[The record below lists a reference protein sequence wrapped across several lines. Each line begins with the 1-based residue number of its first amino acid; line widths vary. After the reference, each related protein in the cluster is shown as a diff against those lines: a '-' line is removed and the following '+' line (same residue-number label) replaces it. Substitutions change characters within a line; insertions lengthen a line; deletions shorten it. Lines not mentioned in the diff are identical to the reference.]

1 MTPHESQAE
10 AGRMAIFAALV
21 ALQDRGVSVTTSRIK
36 VAESFGVGLDL
47 VVEVEREG
55 LEKEWPPL

>member
-1 MTPHESQAE
+1 MTPHESRDE
-10 AGRMAIFAALV
+10 AARRAIFAALV
-21 ALQDRGVSVTTSRIK
+21 ALQDRGVSVARSRLK
-36 VAESFGVGLDL
+36 VAESFGVSLDL